1 MSPPSQYYPPPD
13 GKGEQY
19 WKAGGVVT
27 SNLEI
32 FTRKKT
38 QGLSH
43 RGKEYS
49 GNSNE
54 QAGFNLERFEQGDK
68 SLSGLQS
75 GENCPLDDEEKDKG
89 DNRMMLYPQNMPPN
103 LLRNMRGYSQGHA
116 HYPTQSLYYPPQ
128 PPSYGNPSIG
138 PYPPPETWNAPHPS
152 YLPHYDT
159 NNTFHI
165 PPYPYGIIAPHLHSS
180 STRLVM
186 SPGRGNDA
194 KDKKRQRSS
203 SSHENLSH
211 HAPLKERNLFT
222 MQNPC
227 KPSSQSSFQVA
238 KSVRRKKKMYSD
250 FVGVTYNKTHAK
262 YQACITHYRKQHY
275 LGRYKLAVDAALA
288 YDESARLLKGSSW
301 KVNFLT
307 RQIYEEAKVRELE
320 SIGKMGG
327 SSVDVASSLAAVAMK
342 VEEIASNFGHP
353 RAFGEVV
360 ARSEFCGPKRVHLPL
375 ITAHVGFCFSED
387 HTGHENRIKNF
398 FPQRIRVGKYEKRMT
413 PGLPP
418 LETAIPT
425 PAVMTKVTPSPTFQM
440 ISISEHRESPLASS
454 KSRSLETPLPV
465 SPNPTRHTM
474 GTEKSTPDS
483 VIRPTVLTYNGGKDS
498 LSAEHIMVKR
508 PLPINQALLT
518 ITGDIVRQQ
527 VVQPNYSEA
536 KIAKNMAFLCS
547 PLMAESMVSTALKAK
562 PTAAVASPKPA
573 PPVIQNGTLAAA
585 SALMTLFGTEKCAE
599 DSEDH

>member
-1 MSPPSQYYPPPD
+1 MHPPSQYHPPPD

-32 FTRKKT
+32 FSRKKT

-54 QAGFNLERFEQGDK
+54 QAGLNLERFEQGDK

-89 DNRMMLYPQNMPPN
+89 DNRMMSYPQNMPPN
-103 LLRNMRGYSQGHA
+103 LLRNMRGYSQGHT
-116 HYPTQSLYYPPQ
+116 HYSTQSPYYPPP
-128 PPSYGNPSIG
+128 PPSYGNPSTG

-152 YLPHYDT
+152 YLPRYDT

-165 PPYPYGIIAPHLHSS
+165 PPPYPYGIIAPYLHSS

-186 SPGRGNDA
+186 SPGRGNDS

-203 SSHENLSH
+203 SSHD
-211 HAPLKERNLFT
+211 

-227 KPSSQSSFQVA
+227 KPSSPSSFQVA

-307 RQIYEEAKVRELE
+307 RQIYEEAKLRELE

-327 SSVDVASSLAAVAMK
+327 TTVDVAGSLAAVAMK
-342 VEEIASNFGHP
+342 VEEIASNVRHP
-353 RAFGEVV
+353 EAVTKVV
-360 ARSEFCGPKRVHLPL
+360 MSSEFCGPNRVHLPL
-375 ITAHVGFCFSED
+375 ITAHVGFRFSEA
-387 HTGHENRIKNF
+387 HPGHEDGMKKKILEGNHS
-398 FPQRIRVGKYEKRMT
+398 GKYEKRMS
-413 PGLPP
+413 PGLPS
-418 LETAIPT
+418 LETAIST
-425 PAVMTKVTPSPTFQM
+425 PAMTTKVTPSPTFQM
-440 ISISEHRESPLASS
+440 ISLSEHRESPLTSG
-454 KSRSLETPLPV
+454 KNRSLETPLPV

-483 VIRPTVLTYNGGKDS
+483 VIRPTVLSYKGGKDG
-498 LSAEHIMVKR
+498 LSAEHIMVKSPV
-508 PLPINQALLT
+508 PLNQCLLT
-518 ITGDIVRQQ
+518 TTGDIMRQQ
-527 VVQPNYSEA
+527 VVQPNRSV
-536 KIAKNMAFLCS
+536 AKNAKNVAFLCS
-547 PLMAESMVSTALKAK
+547 PLKTESMVPTSPKAK
-562 PTAAVASPKPA
+562 PTALVAPSKAA

-585 SALMTLFGTEKCAE
+585 SALMTLFGIEKCPK
-599 DSEDH
+599 D